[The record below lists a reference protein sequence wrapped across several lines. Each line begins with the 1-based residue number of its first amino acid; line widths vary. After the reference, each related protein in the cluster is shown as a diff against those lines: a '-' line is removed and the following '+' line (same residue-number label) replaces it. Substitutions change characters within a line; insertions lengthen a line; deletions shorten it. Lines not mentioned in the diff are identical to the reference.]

1 MLLNFGHDGK
11 KKTFAEEHKKHE
23 ASNLFSETKKENA
36 TRLLKAIVRC
46 VLKKGDLMREKVQGA
61 ASDVTTVS
69 PGG

>member
-23 ASNLFSETKKENA
+23 ASNLFSETKKNA